1 MSKRHQHRQTV
12 LPPKIEVRAHA
23 HSERH
28 RVHAKL
34 HEVTNLVSHGVEPD
48 DVTEPGP
55 NWKPIRHHDSEVGRE
70 LSHRPMFRHWKTKA
84 WKRRKVAR
92 KQRAQA
98 SNVQQDLA

>member
-12 LPPKIEVRAHA
+12 LPPKIEIRAHA

-28 RVHAKL
+28 RVHEEL
-34 HEVTNLVSHGVEPD
+34 QEVTNLVSHGIEPD
-48 DVTEPGP
+48 DVTEPGL
-55 NWKPIRHHDSEVGRE
+55 NWKPIHHHDAEVGRE
-70 LSHRPMFRHWKTKA
+70 LSQRPMFRHWKTKA

-98 SNVQQDLA
+98 LITLHDVA